1 MTNKKQVRPTSGG
14 QTVWLTYPSQHSM
27 PQAISYRL
35 IFCQKLFSFFTF
47 DVETRW
53 YYLNYFREFLFSLPT
68 VLLQLLARIPTLAL
82 LAAYWCKHH
91 FFANKNFHVFTGHH
105 FYFVYHEYPEIQK
118 LKHRW
123 AYVIIPLLFSLR

>member
-35 IFCQKLFSFFTF
+35 IFCQQIFP
-47 DVETRW
+47 
-53 YYLNYFREFLFSLPT
+53 FSLLTLRLGVIFELFQGVP
-68 VLLQLLARIPTLAL
+68 LQLANCSPPAACQDSNPSTACCLLVPTI
-82 LAAYWCKHH
+82 
-91 FFANKNFHVFTGHH
+91 FFGNKNFHVCTGHH